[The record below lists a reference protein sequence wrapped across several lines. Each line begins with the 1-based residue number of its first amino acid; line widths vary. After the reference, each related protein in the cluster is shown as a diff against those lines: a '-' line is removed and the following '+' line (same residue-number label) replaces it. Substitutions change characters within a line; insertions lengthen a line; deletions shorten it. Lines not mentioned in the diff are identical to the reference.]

1 MKTKKQFLW
10 MLFTILVC
18 GFTAMTMAS
27 CGSDDDDDPVKPNPQ
42 ETSGD
47 NDQKPSQDDSSA
59 NEDMLKTPLT
69 LEAIEAGT
77 ITFNNQAAGPVTY
90 RVNGGETQT
99 IESTKKGEITVVK
112 GDKVTFF
119 GDNAVYALDIARVSR
134 IACSAECYVYGN
146 IMSLVSSSD
155 FATANKLEGGLNF
168 YCLFAE
174 GAIDH
179 KGYIKNH
186 PSYQLML
193 PATTLTPRCYRGM
206 FKGCTGLT
214 KAPELPATTLEP
226 DCYYEMFYGCT
237 GLTEAPELPATT
249 LMPSCYHNMFYGCT
263 GLTKAPELP
272 ATALAG
278 GCYSD
283 MFHNCTNLNSVT
295 CLATDISANG
305 ATSIWLYGVSSTG
318 TFTKAK
324 GVEWSK
330 GVSGIP
336 EGWTVVER

>member
-1 MKTKKQFLW
+1 
-10 MLFTILVC
+10 MLFAILVC

-77 ITFNNQAAGPVTY
+77 ITFANRAAGPVTY
-90 RVNGGETQT
+90 RVNGGEAQT

-112 GDKVTFF
+112 GDKVAFF
-119 GDNAVYALDIARVSR
+119 GDNAVYALDISR
-134 IACSAECYVYGN
+134 ASHIACSAECYVYGN

-155 FATANKLEGGLNF
+155 FATANKLEGGRNF
-168 YCLFAE
+168 FCLFTKE
-174 GAIDH
+174 GLREN
-179 KGYIKNH
+179 YIKNH

-193 PATTLTPRCYRGM
+193 PATTLAERCYEFMFSSCTGLTEAPELPATTLAERCYRNMFAGCTGLTKAPELPATTLAENCYDEM

-214 KAPELPATTLEP
+214 KAPELPATTLELN
-226 DCYYEMFYGCT
+226 CYC
-237 GLTEAPELPATT
+237 
-249 LMPSCYHNMFYGCT
+249 NMFW
-263 GLTKAPELP
+263 
-272 ATALAG
+272 
-278 GCYSD
+278 
-283 MFHNCTNLNSVT
+283 NCTNLNSVT
-295 CLATDISANG
+295 CLATDISAYG
-305 ATSIWLYGVSSTG
+305 ATEGWLGAVSHTG

-324 GVEWSK
+324 GVEWQT
-330 GVSGIP
+330 GASGIP